1 MRKYSTEISKDIE
14 IPLKQSDLNNNKN
27 DTLIGKSSDSFNGF
41 DINKFINFLKNGKIN
56 EEKSFI
62 STQEYYQQVLN
73 LYDELSHNGICL
85 VNHIQTKFS
94 IKISS
99 KDANIQENTDILMS
113 HWKIGPDGTTFLILL
128 QHCKN
133 HEQLEDI

>member
-14 IPLKQSDLNNNKN
+14 TPLKQSDLNNNKN
-27 DTLIGKSSDSFNGF
+27 DTLIGKSSDSFNGL

-73 LYDELSHNGICL
+73 LYDELSHNGIVLCTRFI
-85 VNHIQTKFS
+85 NY
-94 IKISS
+94 
-99 KDANIQENTDILMS
+99 N
-113 HWKIGPDGTTFLILL
+113 
-128 QHCKN
+128 
-133 HEQLEDI
+133 

>member
-14 IPLKQSDLNNNKN
+14 TPLKQSDLNNNKN
-27 DTLIGKSSDSFNGF
+27 DTLIGKSSDSFNGL
-41 DINKFINFLKNGKIN
+41 DINKFISFLKNGKIN

-62 STQEYYQQVLN
+62 STQEYY
-73 LYDELSHNGICL
+73 
-85 VNHIQTKFS
+85 
-94 IKISS
+94 
-99 KDANIQENTDILMS
+99 ANIQENTDILMS
-113 HWKIGPDGTTFLILL
+113 HWKIGPNGTTFLILL